1 MNTLYLIVTMV
12 GGLAILT
19 WGADVFVKSASNLA
33 HDFGISPLI
42 IGLTV
47 VAFGTS
53 APELAVN
60 LMAVFQGNPNIATG
74 NVVGS
79 NILNIAVILGLCAVV
94 GELELQKKLVR
105 IEMPI
110 MVGLSMLFWWMASD
124 RLIVFWEGS
133 ILTVSILAYLG
144 LQVISSRDPQ
154 QIAANAELADNSSR
168 LKDSAKL
175 ALGLIMLLAGARF
188 FVDGAIAGA
197 RLLGWSE
204 TLISLTIVAAGTS
217 LPELATSVVATY
229 RGERDIAVGNVVG
242 SNIFNILTVLGIS
255 SLVMD
260 IKISRK
266 LLAIDIPYMVAIAI
280 FCLMVAA
287 YRKKIGRIPGV
298 LLLLSYVGYMSFR
311 QLR

>member
-12 GGLAILT
+12 GGLAVLT
-19 WGADVFVKSASNLA
+19 WGADIFVKSASNLA

-79 NILNIAVILGLCAVV
+79 NILNVAVILGLCAVV

-124 RLIVFWEGS
+124 RLIVFWEGA
-133 ILTVSILAYLG
+133 ILSVSILVYLG

-154 QIAANAELADNSSR
+154 QIAANAELVDKSSR

-204 TLISLTIVAAGTS
+204 TFISLTIVAAGTS

-266 LLAIDIPYMVAIAI
+266 LLAIDIPYMVAIAV

-287 YRKKIGRIPGV
+287 YRKKIGRVPGV
-298 LLLLSYVGYMSFR
+298 LLLLSYIGYMSFR